1 MDLDSLLKE
10 ALNLKF
16 YSGQLIN
23 EQTGATLLLVTL
35 DKEIFNSKIEMILF
49 LIW

>member
-10 ALNLKF
+10 ALTLKF

-23 EQTGATLLLVTL
+23 EQTGATLFASHPRQRDL
-35 DKEIFNSKIEMILF
+35 
-49 LIW
+49 